1 MPFPA
6 RLLVYDCSRYSA
18 VIANSQSSVGTTV
31 SPNSEKPVVADLTGH
46 YAGGLQR
53 FDVRRFWHSFVERI
67 WIVAICVLAGF
78 FLALGYLARTP
89 KLYQGHTVLEVEFQ
103 EPSFLPTDDSTT
115 RMRSMFLASQEA
127 LRTIEQNLTNQTL
140 LSRVVR
146 SEGLAADG
154 GHALLGQ
161 SVVVD
166 KKSSPPQRT
175 ETPQPGAKTQSV
187 SGGATFTP
195 LEEGLGRAMAGMVKP
210 TIRRGT
216 RLIDL
221 YVTHPDPVM
230 AQRIAEAVGREY
242 IRNSIER
249 RASMSEDAL
258 RYLLEEEE
266 RLKTN
271 LQKSEAAVAD
281 YKAKNPDALQ
291 LGGGTAAT
299 GSQQGSGAGS
309 GGPRGGLVEDK
320 LQDLNN
326 KLTAAKADRIR
337 LEGELE
343 QIQQSKDNID
353 ALLQVPSIS
362 AATMVNEA
370 RRTVTQIEAAIT
382 TYALRY
388 KDKHPKMIAA
398 KASLADAKEKLREA
412 VLAQPAILRNAIEQ
426 TKVTEASLQNALKD
440 QQGVAVALNRTAI
453 GWQDL
458 ARQAE
463 TDRALYESVLRQ
475 IKETSLTKDVK
486 ANAVSV
492 IEHSP
497 LPQSPVSPRPTRTI
511 FLGLLGGLAV
521 GLAFVFGADA
531 LDRSIKTVDQAESTL
546 GLPVFAAVPETTDE
560 GPVSRLKRK
569 STRAFGSSNYR
580 VVVETPE
587 SPAAEA
593 FRNLRAALAL
603 LGPEVERKVS
613 LFTSAVPNE
622 GKSFTSANYSLA
634 LAQQGYRVL
643 LIDGD
648 LRRPTLHKIFRFPST
663 KNNSDEDSA
672 PGVMDCLVGEA
683 DVASAARKI
692 PAGEIQIVDENVAVT
707 GNILTAT
714 GGQLSVLAGGRRSPN
729 PAEILAGPF
738 FGRMIADAAT
748 LFDRIVIDSAPIL
761 AVSDTL
767 LMTPHVQTLCIVV
780 RAAKTPR
787 QAVRRALSLLAK
799 SGIRPAGLVLNRLRR
814 SRGVG
819 YYYYYASHGYGKEE
833 GAYSRSYHRSYGSD
847 HEGNGA

>member
-1 MPFPA
+1 MIDP
-6 RLLVYDCSRYSA
+6 
-18 VIANSQSSVGTTV
+18 SQSSVGTTV
-31 SPNSEKPVVADLTGH
+31 STNSEKPVVADLTGH
-46 YAGGLQR
+46 YTEELQR
-53 FDVRRFWHSFVERI
+53 FDIRRFWHSFVERI

-89 KLYQGHTVLEVEFQ
+89 KLYQGHSVLEVEFQ

-154 GHALLGQ
+154 GRALLGET
-161 SVVVD
+161 VVID

-175 ETPQPGAKTQSV
+175 ETPQPGAKAQSV
-187 SGGATFTP
+187 GGGTTFTP
-195 LEEGLGRAMAGMVKP
+195 LEEGLARAMAGMVRP
-210 TIRRGT
+210 AIRRGT

-230 AQRIAEAVGREY
+230 AQRLAEAVGREY

-249 RASMSEDAL
+249 RASLSEEAL

-266 RLKTN
+266 RLKAN

-326 KLTAAKADRIR
+326 KVTGSKADRIR

-343 QIQQSKDNID
+343 QIQQSRDNID
-353 ALLQVPSIS
+353 ALLQISSIS
-362 AATMVNEA
+362 SAPMVTEA

-388 KDKHPKMIAA
+388 KDKHPKMISA
-398 KASLADAKEKLREA
+398 KASLADAKAKLREA

-426 TKVTEASLQNALKD
+426 SKGTEASLNRALQD

-453 GWQDL
+453 GWQEL

-463 TDRALYESVLRQ
+463 TDRALYESVIRQ
-475 IKETSLTKDVK
+475 IKETSLSKDVK

-511 FLGLLGGLAV
+511 FLGLLGGLLA
-521 GLAFVFGADA
+521 GLAFIFGADA
-531 LDRSIKTVDQAESTL
+531 LDRSIKTVDQAENTV

-569 STRAFGSSNYR
+569 SRRAFGSSNYR

-593 FRNLRAALAL
+593 FRNLRAALSL
-603 LGPEVERKVS
+603 LGPEAERKVS

-648 LRRPTLHKIFRFPST
+648 LRRPTMHKIFRFPSA
-663 KNNSDEDSA
+663 KNNSDEDSE
-672 PGVMDCLVGEA
+672 PGVIDCLLGEA
-683 DVASAARKI
+683 DVASAARQI
-692 PAGEIQIVDENVAVT
+692 PAGEIQIVDENIAVT

-738 FGRMIADAAT
+738 FGRLIAEAGT
-748 LFDRIVIDSAPIL
+748 LFDRVVIDSAPIL

-780 RAAKTPR
+780 RAGKTPR

-833 GAYSRSYHRSYGSD
+833 GAYSRSYGRVSGSD